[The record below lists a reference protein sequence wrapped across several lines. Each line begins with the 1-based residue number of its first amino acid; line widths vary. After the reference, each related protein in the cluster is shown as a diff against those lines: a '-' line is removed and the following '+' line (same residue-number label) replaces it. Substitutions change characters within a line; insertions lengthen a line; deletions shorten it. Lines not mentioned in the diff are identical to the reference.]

1 MLTLSY
7 EYKLVPTPEQ
17 VAIIEQT
24 LNVCRK
30 VWNFALRE
38 RKDWINSRK
47 CAVDACSLIS
57 EYIIPADAPYP
68 NYHKQ
73 ALSLTQ
79 AKKTNTE
86 LKDINAQVLQQVL
99 RTLDRAFE
107 DMKGRG
113 FGFPR
118 FKNYSRMRSYV
129 YPQML
134 KNPLRKDAVKL
145 PQLGWVKMR
154 MSRQYP
160 DGFELKQARIVR
172 RASGYFVILSLQL
185 DVNIPLPSL
194 HGHVIGIDLGLEK
207 FLATSDGQFVARPKF
222 FNSLHRKLEL
232 LQRRLKNKNKGSKN
246 RRKLA
251 QKIARVHQRISD
263 TRKDFHFK
271 TAHHL
276 CNQAQTLIA
285 ENLNLKAMSKGM
297 LCKHTLDAGFGQ
309 FLNILSW
316 TCWKRGAHFA
326 KVDPNGTSQICP
338 KCDAQVKKDL
348 SIRVHH
354 CLECGYT
361 THRDVAAAQ
370 VIKERGITAAGQ
382 VVEQNA
388 CGGDAAGAGVTQ
400 SRRAPVEAGNPWSD
414 LRETTP
420 IIFDLGVEDVNSGIL
435 LIGILTTLKTGF
447 PLTL

>member
-1 MLTLSY
+1 MLNLSY

-17 VAIIEQT
+17 VATIEQT
-24 LNVCRK
+24 LDICRK

-38 RKDWINSRK
+38 RKDWISSRK
-47 CAVDACSLIS
+47 CAVNACSLTS

-73 ALSLTQ
+73 AKSLTE
-79 AKKTNTE
+79 AKKTNSE
-86 LKDINAQVLQQVL
+86 LKEINAQVLQQVL
-99 RTLDRAFE
+99 RTLDRALE

-118 FKNYSRMRSYV
+118 FKNYARMRSYV

-134 KNPLRKDAVKL
+134 KNPLHMDAVKL

-154 MSRQYP
+154 MSRP
-160 DGFELKQARIVR
+160 IPNGFELKQARIVR

-185 DVNIPLPSL
+185 DVNVPEPPV

-207 FLATSDGQFVARPKF
+207 FLATSDGLLVARPKF
-222 FNSLHRKLEL
+222 FNSLHRKLKL
-232 LQRRLKNKNKGSKN
+232 LQRRLKHKKKGSKN
-246 RRKLA
+246 QRRLNR
-251 QKIARVHQRISD
+251 KIARIYQQISD

-276 CNQAQTLIA
+276 CNQAQTVFA
-285 ENLNLKAMSKGM
+285 EDLNLKAMSKGM

-326 KVDPNGTSQICP
+326 KVDPNGTSQVCP
-338 KCDAQVKKDL
+338 RCDAQVKKDL
-348 SIRVHH
+348 SVRVHR
-354 CLECGYT
+354 CPECGYT
-361 THRDVAAAQ
+361 TDRDVASAQ
-370 VIKERGITAAGQ
+370 VIRERGITAAGQ
-382 VVEQNA
+382 VVEQIA
-388 CGGDAAGAGVTQ
+388 CGGDEVGTGVTQ
-400 SRRAPVEAGNPWSD
+400 SSCHPLRQETLRAILGNP
-414 LRETTP
+414 RP
-420 IIFDLGVEDVNSGIL
+420 
-435 LIGILTTLKTGF
+435 
-447 PLTL
+447 

>member
-7 EYKLVPTPEQ
+7 EYKLVPSPEQ
-17 VAIIEQT
+17 VTIIEQT
-24 LNVCRK
+24 LHVCRK

-73 ALSLTQ
+73 AKSLTE
-79 AKKTNTE
+79 AKKTNVE

-154 MSRQYP
+154 LSRQYP

-172 RASGYFVILSLQL
+172 RASGYFVILSLHL
-185 DVNIPLPSL
+185 DVNIPEPPV

-207 FLATSDGQFVARPKF
+207 FLATSDGQLVARPKF

-232 LQRRLKNKNKGSKN
+232 LQRRLRNKKKGSNN

-251 QKIARVHQRISD
+251 RKIARVHQQISD

-276 CNQAQTLIA
+276 CNQAQTVFA

-348 SIRVHH
+348 SVRVHH
-354 CLECGYT
+354 CPECGYT
-361 THRDVAAAQ
+361 TDRDVAAAQ

-388 CGGDAAGAGVTQ
+388 CGGDVAGAGVTQ
-400 SRRAPVEAGNPWSD
+400 SSWHPLRQETLGAILGNP
-414 LRETTP
+414 
-420 IIFDLGVEDVNSGIL
+420 L
-435 LIGILTTLKTGF
+435 L
-447 PLTL
+447 

>member
-7 EYKLVPTPEQ
+7 EYKLVPTPDQ
-17 VAIIEQT
+17 SAIIEQT

-38 RKDWINSRK
+38 RKDSINSRK

-57 EYIIPADAPYP
+57 EYIIPAEAPYP

-73 ALSLTQ
+73 AKSLTE
-79 AKKTNTE
+79 AKKSNTE

-107 DMKGRG
+107 DMKSRG

-134 KNPLRKDAVKL
+134 KNPLREDAVKL

-154 MSRQYP
+154 MSRPIP

-185 DVNIPLPSL
+185 DVNIPLPPI

-207 FLATSDGQFVARPKF
+207 FLATSDGLLVGRPKF

-232 LQRRLKNKNKGSKN
+232 LQRRLRNKRLRSQN
-246 RRKLA
+246 RRKLSR
-251 QKIARVHQRISD
+251 KIARIHQRISD

-271 TAHHL
+271 TAHYL
-276 CNQAQTLIA
+276 CNQAQTVFA
-285 ENLNLKAMSKGM
+285 EDLNLKAMSKGI

-309 FLNILSW
+309 FLDILSW
-316 TCWKRGAHFA
+316 TCWKRGVHFA
-326 KVDPNGTSQICP
+326 KVDPNGTSQVCP
-338 KCDAQVKKDL
+338 RCDATVTKDL
-348 SIRVHH
+348 SVRVHH
-354 CLECGYT
+354 CPECGYT
-361 THRDVAAAQ
+361 TDRDVASAQ
-370 VIKERGITAAGQ
+370 VIKERGITAAGL
-382 VVEQNA
+382 VVGENV
-388 CGGDAAGAGVTQ
+388 CVGDAAGTGVTQ
-400 SRRAPVEAGNPWSD
+400 SSWHLLRQKTLEVIQGNP
-414 LRETTP
+414 LP
-420 IIFDLGVEDVNSGIL
+420 
-435 LIGILTTLKTGF
+435 
-447 PLTL
+447 